1 MTELRRS
8 DKESRAWFRSSR
20 FFKQDGKW
28 FFYTREGTM
37 EGPFSELQDAEQR
50 LSEYVKIMNSGFM
63 PNDSKLN
70 LEPLSVEKKDNKL
83 TI

>member
-1 MTELRRS
+1 MVEVRRS
-8 DKESRAWFRSSR
+8 DNKSRAWFRSSR
-20 FFKQDGKW
+20 FFKQEEKW

-50 LSEYVKIMNSGFM
+50 LREYIKIMNSGFM
-63 PNDSKLN
+63 PSDSKLN
-70 LEPLSVEKKDNKL
+70 LEPLAHKENDTKL